1 MSAAM
6 LPPKAKELETDEE
19 SRIHRLVLCVVVTE
33 TVARPLLP
41 FLSSSLFYL
50 PSPVVRTQI
59 SQNSHTICRIRITLT
74 SLNVENL
81 EKVCADLK
89 RGAVEKKLRV
99 AGPVRAHTHS
109 PHCAQS
115 NTRARVARFAHPKT
129 CTTSQT
135 NIHARPYTG
144 PPPDQEAQGYHP

>member
-50 PSPVVRTQI
+50 HIHIPIHMSYAHAHKHVYTHDCMQVLRACTA
-59 SQNSHTICRIRITLT
+59 TLH
-74 SLNVENL
+74 NL
-81 EKVCADLK
+81 C
-89 RGAVEKKLRV
+89 
-99 AGPVRAHTHS
+99 
-109 PHCAQS
+109 
-115 NTRARVARFAHPKT
+115 
-129 CTTSQT
+129 
-135 NIHARPYTG
+135 
-144 PPPDQEAQGYHP
+144 